1 MPFPSVFRENVNK
14 EMKQLTK
21 AVMQQFCREY
31 DLTLLDLGAKPE
43 LFTDEDF
50 YDWSHLNAC
59 GAKKVTEQIKISFV
73 VCSRR

>member
-1 MPFPSVFRENVNK
+1 
-14 EMKQLTK
+14 MKQLTK

-50 YDWSHLNAC
+50 MT
-59 GAKKVTEQIKISFV
+59 GRT
-73 VCSRR
+73 